1 MIGGLANFVLETATS
16 PGTGAFI
23 LNGPETGR
31 RPFSAA
37 FRSGQAVF
45 YFADD
50 GSNAEWGLG
59 TLTIGTPSTLART
72 TILGTTSG
80 AMQALNFTGTVEVYN
95 EIPAERMPILDE
107 SGDLTILNGHQ
118 FSTVGLY
125 TEVSGGVYDTN
136 LIKGTAPNGTIYQI
150 VLREYAGSHY
160 SMLHYIYDG
169 TNFHI
174 YEMPQTPYNGGRLIC
189 PAGTGAVLSDL
200 AKYQPAGDYA
210 TAQSLAA
217 EAQTRAG
224 ADGTLQTNINNEAA
238 TRINAD
244 NALQTNIATETQ
256 ARIAADNALNS
267 TKANVAGGNNLT
279 GPQAITDGNQFTTT
293 GRYSEVT
300 GNTYDTDLIKGTSPN
315 GTIFQIAMRE
325 YAGSHYSMLHYIFDG
340 TNFSIYEMP
349 QTAYNGG
356 RLQCPA
362 GTGAVLSDLPFSDP
376 NLKMQIFSASVAKSG
391 GQARVNFPTAFKA
404 GTVPFVFMTSTRSL
418 NRGYACIPMFQD
430 DASGNPLIDNQG
442 FTIYTTTGSGDNND
456 AQYTQY
462 LAIGYF

>member
-31 RPFSAA
+31 RAFSAA
-37 FRSGQAVF
+37 FRTGQTVF

-95 EIPAERMPILDE
+95 EIPAERIPILDE

-118 FSTVGLY
+118 FATVGLY
-125 TEVSGGVYDTN
+125 TEVSGGVYDTY

-189 PAGTGAVLSDL
+189 PAGTSAVLSDL
-200 AKYQPAGDYA
+200 ANYQPKGDYA
-210 TAQSLAA
+210 TPTDVSA
-217 EAQTRAG
+217 EAQTRAS

-238 TRINAD
+238 TRTNAD
-244 NALQTNIATETQ
+244 NALQAS
-256 ARIAADNALNS
+256 IAAEAQVRITGDNYLNS
-267 TKANVAGGNNLT
+267 IKANLGGGNNLT
-279 GPQAITDGNQFTTT
+279 GNQIITDGSQFATK
-293 GRYSEVT
+293 
-300 GNTYDTDLIKGTSPN
+300 GNYTATSGKTYDTPIGQGTAPN
-315 GTIFQIAMRE
+315 GTEYQISLRE

-349 QTAYNGG
+349 QSAYNGG

-362 GTGAVLSDLPFSDP
+362 GTGAVTADLPFTDP
-376 NLKMQIFSASVAKSG
+376 NLRVQVFRATGVAN
-391 GQARVNFPTAFKA
+391 GQVVSFPTVFRQ
-404 GTVPFVFMTSTRSL
+404 TVAVFTQVISDGDGAL
-418 NRGYACIPMFQD
+418 ANHNI
-430 DASGNPLIDNQG
+430 NEV
-442 FTIYTTTGSGDNND
+442 TTTGFTHHGKDTAD
-456 AQYTQY
+456 MYVIAY
-462 LAIGYF
+462 GYF